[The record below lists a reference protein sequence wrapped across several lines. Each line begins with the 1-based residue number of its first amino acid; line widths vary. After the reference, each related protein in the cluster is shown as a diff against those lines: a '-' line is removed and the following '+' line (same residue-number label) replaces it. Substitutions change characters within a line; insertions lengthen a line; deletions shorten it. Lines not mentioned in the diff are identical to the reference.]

1 MSYEIAFYAL
11 FFRSHFFVQ
20 YGFIQVCIFYLF
32 FWKTS
37 FLSFCAFC
45 VFCLS
50 WIRPN
55 LNQLLHHLCNHY
67 LYSRWQVLCVFTY
80 NFSIQLNNLWEQIH
94 AAKTWLQ
101 LLIKNHA
108 SRELLS
114 FKNSICKEKCATFTK
129 WESVKETLSA
139 NNFFWEN
146 LRSRSFILNLW
157 HWYRS
162 NIIVEIT
169 EGLKMR
175 TFFKT
180 FLSKDAA
187 TCQLHQASG

>member
-1 MSYEIAFYAL
+1 MSHEIAFYAL
-11 FFRSHFFVQ
+11 FFHGHFFVP

-37 FLSFCAFC
+37 FLSSCAFC

-55 LNQLLHHLCNHY
+55 LNQLLQHLCNHY
-67 LYSRWQVLCVFTY
+67 LYSRCQVLCVFSY

-94 AAKTWLQ
+94 ATKTWLQ

-114 FKNSICKEKCATFTK
+114 VKNSICKEKCATFTK
-129 WESVKETLSA
+129 
-139 NNFFWEN
+139 
-146 LRSRSFILNLW
+146 
-157 HWYRS
+157 
-162 NIIVEIT
+162 
-169 EGLKMR
+169 
-175 TFFKT
+175 
-180 FLSKDAA
+180 
-187 TCQLHQASG
+187 